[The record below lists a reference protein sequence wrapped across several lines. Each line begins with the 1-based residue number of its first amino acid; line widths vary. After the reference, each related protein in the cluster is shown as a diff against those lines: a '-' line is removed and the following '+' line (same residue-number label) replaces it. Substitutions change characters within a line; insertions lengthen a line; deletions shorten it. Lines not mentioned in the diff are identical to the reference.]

1 MSTKLHVL
9 LYLLFIPIILLAG
22 VRRIIMPRSNVNVV
36 LGTGAIIV
44 VTVVAAAAIAV
55 YESPEIRQF
64 AEECRRRIAIALHSL
79 GDEINPR
86 SQSESQQPRYNRP
99 EDAEGF
105 LQSSAEAGVDA
116 DEASRRRQR
125 EELMYWNQMRLEKM
139 QKEKEKEKEKSKE
152 QNHTRGSSFDDFLH
166 EDHTAEKGTY
176 IYNSGTDIYGDAE
189 EGLLR
194 RRREGV
200 RGLDRSTA
208 FANPFADE
216 NQIEMDEQR
225 ATDRSLMSPEHSE
238 LSEDL
243 YGASD
248 DIKPSRES
256 TNTLAQEEQL
266 VDISESTASP
276 ALPELVSE
284 PVSSPAIQELP
295 TNSYHED
302 TSMTGQDGESAYAA
316 IHAWAD
322 NSHHASFYSPL
333 PVTPAAP
340 LSVASDPESLDGQ
353 ATPTD
358 SASMAGSGEDVGR
371 DDASSVNGVMSEDGD
386 GMNTPGSWTEVGSV
400 VSESDA
406 GHRL

>member
-1 MSTKLHVL
+1 MH
-9 LYLLFIPIILLAG
+9 LYHLFFRIIFL
-22 VRRIIMPRSNVNVV
+22 VHSYRIIMPQPNVNVV

-105 LQSSAEAGVDA
+105 LQSSAETGVEA

-125 EELMYWNQMRLEKM
+125 EELMYWNQIRLEKM
-139 QKEKEKEKEKSKE
+139 QKEKEKGQDKE
-152 QNHTRGSSFDDFLH
+152 QNRTRGSSFDDFLH
-166 EDHTAEKGTY
+166 EDKTAEKGTY
-176 IYNSGTDIYGDAE
+176 VYNSGANVYGDAE

-194 RRREGV
+194 RRGEGV
-200 RGLDRSTA
+200 RGLDRGSA
-208 FANPFADE
+208 FANPFSDE

-238 LSEDL
+238 LSEDI

-256 TNTLAQEEQL
+256 TNTLGHDEQL
-266 VDISESTASP
+266 VDVSEPTALPS
-276 ALPELVSE
+276 LPELVSE
-284 PVSSPAIQELP
+284 PLSYPAIQELP

-302 TSMTGQDGESAYAA
+302 TYMAGQDGESAYAS
-316 IHAWAD
+316 IHACAD

-340 LSVASDPESLDGQ
+340 LSVASEPEFLDGQ

-371 DDASSVNGVMSEDGD
+371 DDASSVNDVMSEDGD

>member
-1 MSTKLHVL
+1 
-9 LYLLFIPIILLAG
+9 
-22 VRRIIMPRSNVNVV
+22 MPQSNVHVV
-36 LGTGAIIV
+36 IGTGAIIV

-105 LQSSAEAGVDA
+105 LQSSAETGVEA

-125 EELMYWNQMRLEKM
+125 EELMYWNQIRLEKM
-139 QKEKEKEKEKSKE
+139 QKEKGQDKEKNRT
-152 QNHTRGSSFDDFLH
+152 QGSSFDDFLH
-166 EDHTAEKGTY
+166 EDRTAEKGTY
-176 IYNSGTDIYGDAE
+176 IYNSGVNVHGDAE

-200 RGLDRSTA
+200 RGLDRSAA

-216 NQIEMDEQR
+216 NQIELDEQR

-256 TNTLAQEEQL
+256 TNTLAHHEEQL
-266 VDISESTASP
+266 VDVSEPTDLP

-284 PVSSPAIQELP
+284 PVSVTAIQELP

-302 TSMTGQDGESAYAA
+302 AYMTGQDGESAYTS

-322 NSHHASFYSPL
+322 NSHHSSFYSPL

-340 LSVASDPESLDGQ
+340 LSIASDPEFLDGQ

-358 SASMAGSGEDVGR
+358 SASLAGSGEDVGR
-371 DDASSVNGVMSEDGD
+371 DDDSSVNDVMSVDGD

>member
-1 MSTKLHVL
+1 
-9 LYLLFIPIILLAG
+9 
-22 VRRIIMPRSNVNVV
+22 MPQSSVNVV

-86 SQSESQQPRYNRP
+86 SESESQQPRYNRP

-116 DEASRRRQR
+116 DEDSRRRQR
-125 EELMYWNQMRLEKM
+125 EELMYWNQVRLEKM
-139 QKEKEKEKEKSKE
+139 QREKQQGKE
-152 QNHTRGSSFDDFLH
+152 QNRSQGSSFDDFLH

-176 IYNSGTDIYGDAE
+176 IYNSGADVYGDAE

-194 RRREGV
+194 RRRDGV
-200 RGLDRSTA
+200 RGLDRGAA

-216 NQIEMDEQR
+216 NQIEMEEQR
-225 ATDRSLMSPEHSE
+225 AMDRGLMSPDHTE

-248 DIKPSRES
+248 DNKPSRES
-256 TNTLAQEEQL
+256 THTLSHEEQL
-266 VDISESTASP
+266 VDVSEPTPLP

-284 PVSSPAIQELP
+284 PMSFPTIQELP

-302 TSMTGQDGESAYAA
+302 AHMTSQDGESAYAS

-322 NSHHASFYSPL
+322 NSQHASFYSPL

-340 LSVASDPESLDGQ
+340 LSEASEPEYLDGQ

-358 SASMAGSGEDVGR
+358 TASLAGSGEDVGR
-371 DDASSVNGVMSEDGD
+371 DDASSVHDVMSEDGD
-386 GMNTPGSWTEVGSV
+386 GINTPGSWTEVGSV